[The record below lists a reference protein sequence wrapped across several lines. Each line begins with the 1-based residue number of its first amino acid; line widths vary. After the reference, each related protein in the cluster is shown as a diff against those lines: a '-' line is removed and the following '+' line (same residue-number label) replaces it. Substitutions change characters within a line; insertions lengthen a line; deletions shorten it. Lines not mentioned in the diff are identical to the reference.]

1 MSHNLVV
8 NSVVLSPQI
17 SESITLDFFLFP
29 LIKLAYTR
37 HLAGDFGEIDFA
49 NQIRSFVGF
58 VSSGVVISKY
68 TIEFEKSIYYGC
80 QLSIITEADR
90 SATIILFMGE
100 L

>member
-8 NSVVLSPQI
+8 NRVVLSPQI
-17 SESITLDFFLFP
+17 SESIALDLFLFP
-29 LIKLAYTR
+29 LIKLAHSR
-37 HLAGDFGEIDFA
+37 HLAGDFGEVDFT

-58 VSSGVVISKY
+58 VSSGVVTSIY
-68 TIEFEKSIYYGC
+68 TIEFENSIHFGY

-90 SATIILFMGE
+90 SATIISFLGE